1 MNRPHMLVFV
11 TLYFQNYCQ
20 FGFLIIIKFCITD
33 DCDGSRD
40 ESSSVKPWAKFLH
53 TKDKIY
59 YDFQEVKQEIERET
73 ERMCGTNKG
82 ICPDAIHLKVF
93 SPNVVNLSLVDL
105 PGLTKV
111 RKKLAFFLKVLIY
124 LKVSMSEYC

>member
-1 MNRPHMLVFV
+1 MITTSVLVKRLGMINKSCYV
-11 TLYFQNYCQ
+11 
-20 FGFLIIIKFCITD
+20 LIHIKILD
-33 DCDGSRD
+33 DSD
-40 ESSSVKPWAKFLH
+40 EYGEATNEEVKPWAKFLH

-59 YDFQEVKQEIERET
+59 YDFQEVKAEIERET

-93 SPNVVNLSLVDL
+93 SPKVLNLSLVDL

-111 RKKLAFFLKVLIY
+111 RSVLT
-124 LKVSMSEYC
+124 